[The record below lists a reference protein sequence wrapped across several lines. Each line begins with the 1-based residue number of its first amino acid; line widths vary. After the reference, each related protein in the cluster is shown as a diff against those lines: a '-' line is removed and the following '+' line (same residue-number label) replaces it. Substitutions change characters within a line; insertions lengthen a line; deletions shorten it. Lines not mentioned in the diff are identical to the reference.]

1 MNYELNEPYDVSRSQ
16 VSRAPSI
23 SRQSSSSSVSASS
36 GKSPAKAAAKEPAK
50 EAAKAPAARSQSA
63 ARRSVDR
70 TREREAAAG
79 EASIASNL
87 TCSFL

>member
-1 MNYELNEPYDVSRSQ
+1 M
-16 VSRAPSI
+16 SRAPSI

-36 GKSPAKAAAKEPAK
+36 AKSPAKAPAK
-50 EAAKAPAARSQSA
+50 EAAKAPAVRSQSA

-79 EASIASNL
+79 EAL
-87 TCSFL
+87 TRLVPQID

>member
-1 MNYELNEPYDVSRSQ
+1 M
-16 VSRAPSI
+16 SRAPSI

-36 GKSPAKAAAKEPAK
+36 AKSPAKAPAKDAAKAPAK
-50 EAAKAPAARSQSA
+50 EAAKAPAKEAAKAPAVKSQSA

-79 EASIASNL
+79 EAL
-87 TCSFL
+87 TRLVPEID